1 MDDSMFPWINTPD
14 EVADKVNQL
23 VEEWRVE
30 GAALPNETEQRMA
43 GQRLLKRI
51 VRETFMSHFAAT
63 EEDFERNWPRLRDDI
78 LCGHA
83 GISFNEI
90 FGLDED
96 DEWDEDD
103 DGEDEFG
110 DEFDDEIKDDSGH

>member
-1 MDDSMFPWINTPD
+1 MDDSMFPWISTPD
-14 EVADKVNQL
+14 EVADKVHQM
-23 VEEWRVE
+23 VEDWRDEV
-30 GAALPNETEQRMA
+30 ASLPDETAQRLA
-43 GQRLLKRI
+43 GQRLLRSI

-63 EEDFERNWPRLRDDI
+63 EEDFERCWPRLRDDI

-83 GISFNEI
+83 GLSFNEI

-96 DEWDEDD
+96 DDDWDDLE
-103 DGEDEFG
+103 GEDELS